1 MKKKMFS
8 HALKTICIVLLFVM
22 TASCLSVCGYA
33 VSSGISEIVVAAGAD
48 GRTSLENNGY
58 TVLFQSMN
66 LVSDEDSTVVIGYKK
81 GADAITDV
89 IASSQKSDT
98 VTYGGCTYQPVSDI
112 SLNYGTDAE
121 PVYLYYTKDSSAG
134 NIITSFDTVSGFS
147 GTDEILSL
155 RNDGSSPVRTV
166 DGTLA
171 NMDSGIENCEI
182 YLLMYRSADIKKY
195 ISDVCIVR
203 GGSKTEAVNSAASRG
218 CDYYLYND
226 FGGGSE
232 AVYIA
237 YKRTSDAG
245 NAVTKL
251 TVTDLEIYS
260 EKDGRTGAY
269 LMDISAGKLF
279 GESFELGDWAG
290 IYASYDK
297 SLPKTSDAYKQLLSS
312 TQTCSCVFAGSPGIY
327 AVYEGNF
334 PSDGLAEA
342 ESLDYAVSGNSSG
355 DAMDEFYDIDKS
367 EDTTSAQT
375 DSQGGTTASVVN
387 KGNIVAIVCFSIIL
401 ILIIAGAVIYIK
413 RRKLSKKITAG
424 DGQNGKEND

>member
-8 HALKTICIVLLFVM
+8 HALKTVCIVLLFVM

-33 VSSGISEIVVAAGAD
+33 ASYGISEIAAAAGPD
-48 GRTSLENNGY
+48 GRASLENNGY

-66 LVSDEDSTVVIGYKK
+66 LVSDADSTVVIGYKK

-98 VTYGGCTYQPVSDI
+98 VTYGGCTYQSVSDI

-134 NIITSFDTVSGFS
+134 NIITSIDTVSGFS

-182 YLLMYRSADIKKY
+182 YLLIYRSADIKKY
-195 ISDVCIVR
+195 ISDVCVVR
-203 GGSKTEAVNSAASRG
+203 GASKTEAVNSAASQG
-218 CDYYLYND
+218 CDYYLDND

-251 TVTDLEIYS
+251 TVTDFEIHL
-260 EKDGRTGAY
+260 EKDGQTGAY

-290 IYASYDK
+290 IYALYDK
-297 SLPKTSDAYKQLLSS
+297 SLTKTSDAYKQLLSS

-334 PSDGLAEA
+334 SSDGSAEA
-342 ESLDYAVSGNSSG
+342 ESADYAVSGNSSG
-355 DAMDEFYDIDKS
+355 AAMDEFYDIDKS
-367 EDTTSAQT
+367 EVTTSAQT
-375 DSQGGTTASVVN
+375 DLQGGTTASVVN
-387 KGNIVAIVCFSIIL
+387 KGNIVAIVCLSIIL
-401 ILIIAGAVIYIK
+401 ILIIAGALIYIK
-413 RRKLSKKITAG
+413 RRKSSKKTIVG